1 MTAYLIGD
9 IEITDPEGFGTYVE
23 GVGVTL
29 EAFGA
34 RVLVRAGRLDSPEGI
49 SPNGV
54 LVLVAFESLVSLRAW
69 YQSPVYAELLKL
81 RLAATRSHIFAAE
94 GTGEPPAGDGA
105 GYVIAQITVADAAQ
119 YEDYKAGA
127 GAAIAAFGGRF
138 LARGGQTETV
148 EGGPLGERLVV
159 IEFDSFERAVAWYTS
174 PDYAAARAI
183 RKKAADATVWI
194 TEGV

>member
-23 GVGVTL
+23 GVGATL
-29 EAFGA
+29 DAFGA
-34 RVLVRAGRLDSPEGI
+34 RVLVRAGRLDAPEGT

-54 LVLVAFESLVSLRAW
+54 LVVVAFESLESLRAW

-81 RLAATRSHIFAAE
+81 RLATTRSHIFAAE
-94 GTGEPPAGDGA
+94 GTGEAAASGGA
-105 GYVIAQITVADAAQ
+105 GYVIAQITVTDATR

-127 GAAIAAFGGRF
+127 GAAIAAFAARF

-148 EGGPLGERLVV
+148 EGGPLGERVVV
-159 IEFDSFERAVAWYTS
+159 IEFDSFERAAAWYAS
-174 PDYAAARAI
+174 PDYAAPLAI
-183 RKKAADATVWI
+183 RKEAADATVWI
-194 TEGV
+194 GEGV